1 MAARARNRHPPGTRD
16 VNFVPDDPSYSIAA
30 RMENTLE
37 ITTFGRAA
45 VKTTQLDFDLLVR
58 QHQQRIYRV
67 LLGMVRD
74 PDLADNLTQDCFVRA
89 YEKRASFRGESSIST
104 WLISIAINL
113 ARDQG
118 RNRRAGFWRRLL
130 SAPAEETEAALA
142 LAADLGASPERSLM
156 ARQELGRVWEIVDD
170 LPQRQRE
177 VFLLRFAE
185 ELPLHEI
192 AVALDMET
200 GTVKAHLFRAVGAVR
215 KRMRNPYG
223 SGTSTERS

>member
-1 MAARARNRHPPGTRD
+1 MNQWPNPARV
-16 VNFVPDDPSYSIAA
+16 VNFGRVKPSHSIAA

-45 VKTTQLDFDLLVR
+45 EMSTPLDFDLVVR

-89 YEKRASFRGESSIST
+89 YEKRASFRGESTVST

-118 RNRRAGFWRRLL
+118 RSRRAGFWRRLF
-130 SAPAEETEAALA
+130 AVPAEEIEAALA
-142 LAADLGASPERSLM
+142 RAADSGASPERSLM
-156 ARQELGRVWEIVDD
+156 ARQELGRVWEIVEE

-185 ELPLHEI
+185 ELSLEEI
-192 AVALDMET
+192 ALALGTEV

-223 SGTSTERS
+223 PGTSTERG

>member
-1 MAARARNRHPPGTRD
+1 
-16 VNFVPDDPSYSIAA
+16 
-30 RMENTLE
+30 MENTLE
-37 ITTFGRAA
+37 ITTFGQASA
-45 VKTTQLDFDLLVR
+45 MSTPLDFDLVVR
-58 QHQQRIYRV
+58 QHQQRVYRV

-89 YEKRASFRGESSIST
+89 YEKRASFRGESSVST

-118 RNRRAGFWRRLL
+118 RNRRAGFWRRLFA
-130 SAPAEETEAALA
+130 APREETEAALA
-142 LAADLGASPERSLM
+142 TAADLGASPERSLM
-156 ARQELGRVWEIVDD
+156 ARQELDRVWEIVDQ

-177 VFLLRFAE
+177 VFVLRFAE
-185 ELPLHEI
+185 ELPLDDI
-192 AVALDMET
+192 ALALGMET

-223 SGTSTERS
+223 PGTSSERS